1 MDKNEALVL
10 SKKYL
15 RKIKKSDFLFSDAW
29 LFGSY
34 ANGSQ
39 NEYSD
44 IDLAIIFNDIKYKT
58 FDNEVKLMN
67 LRNGDETQIE
77 PHAFTEDDFSTLS
90 PLVNQI
96 INEGIRVEV

>member
-15 RKIKKSDFLFSDAW
+15 KKLKKSDFNFAEAW

-39 NEYSD
+39 KEYSD
-44 IDLAIIFNDIKYKT
+44 IDLAIVFSDSKYKT

-67 LRNGDETQIE
+67 LRIGDETQIE
-77 PHAFTEDDFSTLS
+77 PHAFTLEDFSSLS

-96 INEGIRVEV
+96 IKEGIRVEA

>member
-15 RKIKKSDFLFSDAW
+15 KKLKKSNFNFAEAW

-34 ANGSQ
+34 TKGIQ
-39 NEYSD
+39 NEHSD
-44 IDLAIIFNDIKYKT
+44 IDLAIIFNDNKYKT

-67 LRNGDETQIE
+67 LRIGDETQIE
-77 PHAFTEDDFSTLS
+77 PHTFTIDDFRTLS

-96 INEGIRVEV
+96 IKEGIRVEV